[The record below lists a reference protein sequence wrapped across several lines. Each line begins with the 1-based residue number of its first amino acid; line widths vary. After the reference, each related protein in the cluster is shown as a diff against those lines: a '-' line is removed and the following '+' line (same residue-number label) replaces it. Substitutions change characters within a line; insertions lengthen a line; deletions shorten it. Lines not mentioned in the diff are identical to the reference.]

1 MLHKVILSSRHR
13 LVLINVLP
21 VADTN
26 LNLARKHYRLRFEEL
41 RELILAE
48 ESKFKCV
55 PLIFPRSEPSRE
67 TSRTVL
73 KEIEEIRAGL
83 WDTKIHAGTTDE
95 SSMEKVCPQYSCIH
109 PPYLMCVGFCDC
121 ESF

>member
-1 MLHKVILSSRHR
+1 M
-13 LVLINVLP
+13 LP

-26 LNLARKHYRLRFEEL
+26 LNLARRHYRLRFEEL

-55 PLIFPRSEPSRE
+55 SLMFSCSEPSRE
-67 TSRTVL
+67 TLRTVL

-83 WDTKIHAGTTDE
+83 WDTKIHAGPTDE
-95 SSMEKVCPQYSCIH
+95 FSMEQ
-109 PPYLMCVGFCDC
+109 VGL
-121 ESF
+121 